1 MNQIPLFGPAR
12 GDGPLI
18 VAYGGGVNTI
28 ALLVRLRDLG
38 QRPDAIV
45 MADPGSER
53 KGTHPYRVT
62 VADPWL
68 RAQGWP
74 TVTVV
79 TLAEE
84 AKYRPRAKDTAQ
96 RTLREECA
104 QLHALPSIAYGWKK
118 CSQKYKARPAVWW
131 TERQSWAVAAW
142 ARGEK
147 ITRAIGY
154 DAGEDRRA
162 LDTFGDPKE
171 SARFAPWYP
180 LHAAGIDRDGC
191 VDLIRSAGLPVPSKS
206 ACTFCP
212 SNTLQEWGDLRRDDP
227 EAFADAMG
235 VSREAFDGLDVPDV
249 VGLMRCNPPGRRQLH
264 LHVFNE
270 DARGGGG
277 DADDGATES
286 MPCECA
292 L

>member
-74 TVTVV
+74 AVTVV

-212 SNTLQEWGDLRRDDP
+212 SNTLQEWDDLRRDDP
-227 EAFADAMG
+227 EAFADAMEM
-235 VSREAFDGLDVPDV
+235 SREAFDGLDVPDV
-249 VGLMRCNPPGRRQLH
+249 VGLMRCNPAGRRQLH
-264 LHVFNE
+264 LHVWQDDAPTGE
-270 DARGGGG
+270 TADDAR
-277 DADDGATES
+277 DAI
-286 MPCECA
+286 PCECA